1 MSVPFQEL
9 IVRLQQFWSQKGGC
23 LLWQPYSEKVG
34 AGTMNPAT
42 VLQVVGPEP
51 WNVAYVEPSYRPDD
65 GRFGENPNRMQ
76 MHTQYQVILKPDPGN
91 PQELY
96 LESLRACGIDTDAH
110 DIRFVE
116 DNWESP
122 ALGAWGLGWEVWLDG
137 LEITQFTYFQQ
148 SAGQVLEMPAV
159 EITYGLERIAMFI
172 QGVRKVWDLDWD
184 GRYTYGE
191 VLLQPEID
199 HCKYDFEVADV
210 ERLKELYKLYEAE
223 AKSCLAAGL
232 VVPAHDYI
240 LRCSHTFNV
249 LDAQGAVG
257 VTERAG
263 YFAKMR
269 DMSRAAADNYL
280 AQREKLGFP
289 LLKKSLNRTP
299 AQAEQETQKLPSMGS
314 TPTAPADFVFEVGTE
329 ELPSHEVVTA
339 VEQLKSNLVDLLSKN
354 RLEHGDVETYCTPRR
369 LTVLVRDLASK
380 QLDREVEIK
389 GPPANVAMGED
400 GKPTQAGIGF
410 CKAQGIDPETLRVE
424 TDGKRTYVAA
434 TKKETGRTAG
444 EVLRG
449 ELGGIISG
457 LRFGRTMRWNDS
469 KVSFS
474 RPVRWVVAL
483 HDSAIVSFEF
493 AGFSSGRTSRG
504 LRPLGSPALRI
515 PSAGDYLKV
524 MADNSIMVD
533 RAARQAAIV
542 AQLEQVAAAAGGRV
556 PEGQEA
562 LLEEVTDL
570 VEAPFAALGRF
581 EETHLSL
588 PSSVLVTVMKKHQ
601 RYFPVEKS
609 DGSGELLPHFV
620 VVCNGERS
628 DMKLVVQGYED
639 VLRAR
644 YADAAYFVL
653 ADRKKKLADYRE
665 ALASL
670 TFQTELGSMLDKQ
683 VRLEQL
689 VADLAKELQVSDQD
703 TSIALKATAL
713 AKNDLVTS
721 MVVEMTSLQGVLG
734 EVYALD
740 SGEDPAVAQA
750 IREHYLPK
758 AAGGTQPQTLPGALL
773 GVADRLDSL
782 VGLFAVGKKPT
793 GSADPFGLRRHALTL
808 VDLLVSRKL
817 SVSLDRLF
825 ALAAAH
831 LPVQVSQSHLDDL
844 LAFARD
850 RMVIW
855 FKEQGHRHDLVEAA
869 VFGGSPDPYRIS
881 EVIEALSNEVQSETW
896 DSLLNA
902 YARCCR
908 IVKGFSGNGAIDSG
922 RFSEEP
928 TKALL
933 ARYTEVSADLPLSDV
948 SALVEALSVLQPAI
962 DEFFDKVLVMAD
974 DEALKNARL
983 NLLAHI
989 ARLPQGLVDLSRVEG
1004 F

>member
-9 IVRLQQFWSQKGGC
+9 ILRLQQFWATKGGC
-23 LLWQPYSEKVG
+23 ILWQPYSEKVG

-76 MHTQYQVILKPDPGN
+76 MHTQFQVILKPDPGN

-148 SAGQVLEMPAV
+148 SAGQVLETPAI
-159 EITYGLERIAMFI
+159 EITYGLERLAMFI
-172 QGVRKVWDLDWD
+172 QGVRKVWDLDWN
-184 GRYTYGE
+184 GTYTYGE

-199 HCKYDFEVADV
+199 HCKYDFDVADV
-210 ERLKELYKLYEAE
+210 DRLKELYKLYEAE
-223 AKSCLAAGL
+223 AKNALAAGL
-232 VVPAHDYI
+232 VVPAHDYV

-269 DMSRAAADNYL
+269 DMARATADNYL
-280 AQREKLGFP
+280 AQREKLGYP
-289 LLKKSLNRTP
+289 LLQKSLGRTAV
-299 AQAEQETQKLPSMGS
+299 AQPKDTDLGNA
-314 TPTAPADFVFEVGTE
+314 PTSAAPFVFEVGTE

-339 VEQLKSNLVDLLSKN
+339 VEQLKSNLVDLLAKN
-354 RLEHGDVETYCTPRR
+354 RLEHGEVEVYSTPRR
-369 LTVLVRDLASK
+369 LTVLVHDLAAA
-380 QLDREVEIK
+380 QPDREVEIK

-400 GKPTQAGIGF
+400 GKPTPAGLGF
-410 CKAQGIDPETLRVE
+410 CKAQGIDPATLRVE
-424 TDGKRTYVAA
+424 SDGKRTFVAA
-434 TKKETGRTAG
+434 TKKEVGRSSV
-444 EVLRG
+444 EVLQS
-449 ELGGIISG
+449 ELGAIITG

-469 KVSFS
+469 KVHFS

-483 HDSAIVSFEF
+483 HGSAIVPFDY

-504 LRPLGSPALRI
+504 LRPLGSPPIAI
-515 PSAGDYLKV
+515 ASAGDYLQA
-524 MADNSIMVD
+524 MADNKIVVD
-533 RAARQAAIV
+533 RAARQASIV
-542 AQLEQVAAAAGGRV
+542 AQLEKIAAAAGGRV

-570 VEAPFAALGRF
+570 VESPFAALGGF
-581 EETHLSL
+581 EEKHLDL

-601 RYFPVEKS
+601 RYFPVEKA
-609 DGSGELLPHFV
+609 DGTALLPHFI
-620 VVCNGERS
+620 VVCNGERG

-653 ADRKKKLADYRE
+653 ADRKKKLADYRD
-665 ALASL
+665 ALGSL

-683 VRLEQL
+683 VRLEKL
-689 VADLAKELQVSDQD
+689 VADLADELAVEGADREV
-703 TSIALKATAL
+703 ALQATGL

-740 SGEDPAVAQA
+740 SGEKPAVAQA
-750 IREHYLPK
+750 IREQYLPK

-817 SVSLDRLF
+817 SVSLDKLF

-831 LPVQVSQSHLDDL
+831 LPVEVKASALDDL
-844 LAFARD
+844 LAFSRD

-869 VFGGSPDPYRIS
+869 VFGGSADPYRIS
-881 EVIEALSNEVQSETW
+881 EVIESLSAEVQNETW

-908 IVKGFSGNGAIDSG
+908 IVKGYSGNGAIAADRLSD
-922 RFSEEP
+922 EP
-928 TKALL
+928 SAALL
-933 ARYTEVSADLPLSDV
+933 ARYTEVSAEPLADV
-948 SALVEALSVLQPAI
+948 SALIEALSVLQPSI

-983 NLLAHI
+983 ALLNSI
-989 ARLPQGLVDLSRVEG
+989 ARLPEGLVDLSRVEG